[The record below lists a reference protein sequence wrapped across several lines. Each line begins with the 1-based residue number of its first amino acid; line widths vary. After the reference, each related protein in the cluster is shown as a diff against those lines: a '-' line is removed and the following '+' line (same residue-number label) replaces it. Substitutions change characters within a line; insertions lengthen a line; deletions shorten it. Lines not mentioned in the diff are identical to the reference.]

1 MLEQSYD
8 YILVIASILMA
19 ILASF
24 TGFRLI
30 SDLDNL
36 TIQLQKIRIA
46 QSAFVFGCGIW
57 SMHFIGMLSVSLP
70 ITCEYDVL
78 PTIAS
83 ALVAIL
89 VVGAAMLF
97 LHFGERSQFR
107 IIFSGV
113 LTGLGIVTMHY
124 LGMSA
129 ISGNCTLSYDPIGFL
144 IAIGIGILLAVFAIQ
159 LAYMRPTITATIL
172 GSVGLGLAISA
183 MHYSAMYFTNFSI
196 SDAFTLNSQ
205 PYFSQNLLAI
215 AVTVITFLIC
225 GLFLLLAV
233 PSSNA
238 QSSNSNKLPFSA
250 SLASA
255 QIDSVSGIDATEFDL
270 KRTNLQDS
278 EVTKQENEV
287 LSRVNTNDHSS
298 DEEITRLPFERNN
311 AIQFLDTSSIC
322 FIKAE
327 GHYSRL
333 YELDTEYFCPWSIS
347 RVEKSISNKV
357 FVRTHRSFLVNTSKI
372 EGIKRDG
379 DKAWCFFSNESKL
392 DVPISRGRLKQIQ
405 KILGLKS

>member
-19 ILASF
+19 IIASF

-36 TIQLQKIRIA
+36 SIQGQKIRIT
-46 QSAFVFGCGIW
+46 QSACVFGGGIW
-57 SMHFIGMLSVSLP
+57 SMHNIGMLSVSLP
-70 ITCEYDVL
+70 ITCEFDL
-78 PTIAS
+78 LLTIAS

-97 LHFGERSQFR
+97 LHFGEQSQFR
-107 IIFSGV
+107 IICSGIF
-113 LTGLGIVTMHY
+113 TGLGIVTVHY

-129 ISGNCTLSYDPIGFL
+129 ISGNCTFSCDLIGVL
-144 IAIGIGILLAVFAIQ
+144 ITIGIGISLAVCAIE
-159 LAYMRPTITATIL
+159 LAYMQPTITATIL

-183 MHYSAMYFTNFSI
+183 IHYSAIYFTNFSI

-215 AVTVITFLIC
+215 AVTVVTFLIC
-225 GLFLLLAV
+225 GLFLLSVV

-238 QSSNSNKLPFSA
+238 KSINSNEFSFSA

-255 QIDSVSGIDATEFDL
+255 QIGSTSGIDATEFDF
-270 KRTNLQDS
+270 KRTNLKDS
-278 EVTKQENEV
+278 ELKRQDYEV
-287 LSRVNTNDHSS
+287 LPRENINNYSS
-298 DEEITRLPFERNN
+298 VEKITRLPFERNN
-311 AIQFLDTSSIC
+311 AIQFIDTSSIC

-333 YELDTEYFCPWSIS
+333 YELDKDYFCPWSIS

-379 DKAWCFFSNESKL
+379 DKVWCFFSSESKL
-392 DVPISRGRLKQIQ
+392 EVPISRGRLKQIQ